1 MTDIIVGHIEQIAA
15 HAHLWGFLIVFIL
28 MTIESS
34 FIPFPSEVVMVP
46 AGFLAYRGELLFGN
60 PILDLIIV
68 ILCGVLGSIV
78 GAYINYYLSLK
89 LGRPILHKYG
99 KYVFLKPE
107 TIDRAEE
114 IFNKY
119 GDITTFVC
127 RLLPAIRQLISIP
140 AGLSKMPLGKFTF
153 YTTLGAGVWSALL
166 AGIGYYFASR
176 TSEMTYSELV
186 HKGKDFLHEQFI
198 WILLFVVVIIIIYIL
213 THKFIMKK
221 NNSTS
226 PEVKE

>member
-1 MTDIIVGHIEQIAA
+1 MTDILVGYIEQIAA
-15 HAHLWGFLIVFIL
+15 HAHLWGFLIVFVL

-60 PILDLIIV
+60 PMLDLIIV

-89 LGRPILHKYG
+89 LGRPILYKYG
-99 KYVFLKPE
+99 KYFFLKPE
-107 TIDRAEE
+107 TVERAEE

-140 AGLSKMPLGKFTF
+140 AGLSKMPLRKFTF
-153 YTTLGAGVWSALL
+153 YTTLGAGIWTALL
-166 AGIGYYFASR
+166 AGTGYYLASLA
-176 TSEMTYSELV
+176 SDMTYKELV
-186 HKGKDFLHEQFI
+186 HKGKDFLHEQYL
-198 WILLFVVVIIIIYIL
+198 WILLFVVTIIIIYIL
-213 THKFIMKK
+213 THKIIMKK
-221 NNSTS
+221 NNVLP
-226 PEVKE
+226 PEVTE